1 VALRMSQLDAA
12 RGMRLAEIVLLYVE
26 VWCDGSI
33 LPGHAMAEPGTT
45 FGNCF
50 VMQQAGGGRRLHTDG
65 RDGREGSKLSASD
78 SIRHVPGEGQGRQGS
93 QHRECGSALCWS
105 GVHKVHVACA

>member
-1 VALRMSQLDAA
+1 MSQLDAA

-50 VMQQAGGGRRLHTDG
+50 VMQQAGESSVTHGRQRWQGRL
-65 RDGREGSKLSASD
+65 
-78 SIRHVPGEGQGRQGS
+78 SIRHVPGEGQGS
-93 QHRECGSALCWS
+93 QRRECGSALCWL
-105 GVHKVHVACA
+105 GVHKVHVRVLRLS